1 MSVLIRFI
9 LSIFIGLSLS
19 FSQSHENA
27 LGIGFPV
34 QNHDAATAGVFPVN
48 LLPTFQEGVS
58 ISNPSTWIQLNNTLL
73 TGTFGGKQEEIQSGS
88 LINQN
93 TFLQQF
99 QFIVPVKNKYAFGL
113 SITPDVNRYYS
124 LFDDDNS
131 IPDSI
136 FDDTL
141 SVRKSVLG
149 SGGVA
154 SFTSSIV
161 FPITSS
167 ETMALSLNY
176 LFGSSRDYRTITIKG
191 RDFIQKN
198 NDIYSGLY
206 LKLFVHSKRL
216 TLRQKIVDL
225 FISIQTVLK
234 PLSINRTQ
242 HQPFEDI
249 TGTGIHESYD
259 IYGDFPLTNL
269 TPASIL
275 VDSLGESKPL
285 EIQIGF
291 DWEIKSR
298 LHIQSGWSHWNDQIK
313 DIFSASVINN
323 QVLSL
328 DKVGIG
334 FILFSKKYPRK
345 ILEHFHYRCGAFLKD
360 IKLVQS
366 NKKIDEIGVSFG
378 FGFKFG
384 VMENQID
391 VGFSISKRTGFLVGD
406 ELLKQFSVGL
416 SLGDIWFIKRRE
428 R

>member
-19 FSQSHENA
+19 SSQSHENA

-73 TGTFGGKQEEIQSGS
+73 TGTFGGKQEEIQSSS

-113 SITPDVNRYYS
+113 SITPNVNRYYL
-124 LFDDDNS
+124 LFDDDIS

-136 FDDTL
+136 FNDIL

-154 SFTSSIV
+154 SLTPSIV

-176 LFGSSRDYRTITIKG
+176 LFGSSRDYRTITIEG

-206 LKLFVHSKRL
+206 LKLFLHSKRL

-225 FISIQTVLK
+225 FISIQTALK

-259 IYGDFPLTNL
+259 IFGDFPLTNL

-313 DIFSASVINN
+313 DLFSASVINN

-345 ILEHFHYRCGAFLKD
+345 LLEHIHYRCGAFLKD

>member
-1 MSVLIRFI
+1 M
-9 LSIFIGLSLS
+9 
-19 FSQSHENA
+19 
-27 LGIGFPV
+27 
-34 QNHDAATAGVFPVN
+34 
-48 LLPTFQEGVS
+48 
-58 ISNPSTWIQLNNTLL
+58 
-73 TGTFGGKQEEIQSGS
+73 
-88 LINQN
+88 
-93 TFLQQF
+93 
-99 QFIVPVKNKYAFGL
+99 
-113 SITPDVNRYYS
+113 
-124 LFDDDNS
+124 
-131 IPDSI
+131 
-136 FDDTL
+136 
-141 SVRKSVLG
+141 
-149 SGGVA
+149 
-154 SFTSSIV
+154 
-161 FPITSS
+161 
-167 ETMALSLNY
+167 
-176 LFGSSRDYRTITIKG
+176 
-191 RDFIQKN
+191 
-198 NDIYSGLY
+198 
-206 LKLFVHSKRL
+206 
-216 TLRQKIVDL
+216 
-225 FISIQTVLK
+225 
-234 PLSINRTQ
+234 
-242 HQPFEDI
+242 
-249 TGTGIHESYD
+249 
-259 IYGDFPLTNL
+259 
-269 TPASIL
+269 
-275 VDSLGESKPL
+275 GESKPL

-345 ILEHFHYRCGAFLKD
+345 YLEHFHYRCGAFLKD